1 MHNLT
6 FFSFSFF
13 SSRFFFLLGLSGSD
27 FHVFMFSPLSLVKAD
42 PVNKLELHY
51 LVHRDSGGKF
61 GAFNGGGRF
70 LRSRC
75 FCFCFFLS
83 LDSLC

>member
-61 GAFNGGGRF
+61 GAFNGGRTISAFAVLLLLLF
-70 LRSRC
+70 LFS
-75 FCFCFFLS
+75 FP
-83 LDSLC
+83 